1 MRGGTRT
8 NTIDEY
14 WQNWKSPEIYR
25 TTQSFIDHWV
35 GATRALTEDVEIQP
49 N

>member
-8 NTIDEY
+8 NTEY

-25 TTQSFIDHWV
+25 TPPSFIDHEV